1 MESNLLAQT
10 RLTKPQHLISIA
22 SACVLVSVDVK
33 VWSATKQDRS
43 ISDEV
48 ATAKNADKSAGR
60 YVKHLLADHPK
71 HKAVVN
77 YRQNI
82 YNWMQRR
89 TYSWN
94 SSQSCLPSVDLPK
107 FMLEFNEHE
116 SQFNSLVDD
125 FIDSYDSI
133 VSDMAFKQGD
143 MFDRSD
149 YPTKEQIRGK
159 MGLRLYVSDVPMQD
173 FRCQI
178 AQDLADD
185 LFDNYSR
192 QTQEIID
199 NIVGEQCQRFIE
211 VMESISY
218 CCGVAETGDGKIRK
232 RKIYDSTIQK
242 AKEMC
247 ESFKQ
252 FNLSSNQ
259 ELEQARAS
267 LEKVLSGV
275 TAEEIRES
283 DAVRSAVKDDI
294 DDILSKFGGLGAL
307 ESE

>member
-1 MESNLLAQT
+1 
-10 RLTKPQHLISIA
+10 
-22 SACVLVSVDVK
+22 
-33 VWSATKQDRS
+33 
-43 ISDEV
+43 
-48 ATAKNADKSAGR
+48 
-60 YVKHLLADHPK
+60 
-71 HKAVVN
+71 
-77 YRQNI
+77 
-82 YNWMQRR
+82 
-89 TYSWN
+89 
-94 SSQSCLPSVDLPK
+94 
-107 FMLEFNEHE
+107 
-116 SQFNSLVDD
+116 
-125 FIDSYDSI
+125 
-133 VSDMAFKQGD
+133 
-143 MFDRSD
+143 
-149 YPTKEQIRGK
+149 
-159 MGLRLYVSDVPMQD
+159 MQD

-242 AKEMC
+242 AKDMC

-267 LEKVLSGV
+267 LEKALSGV

-283 DAVRSAVKDDI
+283 DAVRSSVKDDI
-294 DDILSKFGGLGAL
+294 DEILSKFGGLGAL
-307 ESE
+307 GSE